1 MKQNNK
7 VDITY
12 LKTRALTR
20 SISSDSHSIAE
31 RLWWLL
37 YNSWTCPAPRS
48 VTHVNS
54 NHIIVLTDSHTT
66 VTHHSP
72 TRPDTRLYLKR
83 KVIYHTWTNAF
94 GQKFPHAERRVEN
107 ATSSGN
113 WRYLVKWL
121 NTVFSVWC
129 IFFTESKTKE
139 KQGAGL
145 NTSYPVSC
153 NNAEPEI
160 YKDTSESLTGICP
173 QKLYLTN
180 KPSGKQWPQTRL
192 RSKKLTKTFAP
203 IYSVISMV
211 DRL

>member
-83 KVIYHTWTNAF
+83 KVIYHTRTNAF

-145 NTSYPVSC
+145 NTSYPVSWAR
-153 NNAEPEI
+153 NIQRHLRKLNRDLPPKIIFNKQTKWETMTT
-160 YKDTSESLTGICP
+160 DTTTV
-173 QKLYLTN
+173 QK
-180 KPSGKQWPQTRL
+180 
-192 RSKKLTKTFAP
+192 AH
-203 IYSVISMV
+203 
-211 DRL
+211 